1 MQLEGWHN
9 GTGLLDNEC
18 AIWVSII
25 GEQTFGKWG
34 GIFAVTG
41 ILKGVVAKTITL
53 WMFEIAGVVTPDWI
67 PISCG
72 TKYGRR
78 KVG

>member
-1 MQLEGWHN
+1 MKLEGWHN

-34 GIFAVTG
+34 GG
-41 ILKGVVAKTITL
+41 DLCSDRDSQGGRGQNHYVVD
-53 WMFEIAGVVTPDWI
+53 VRD
-67 PISCG
+67 CG
-72 TKYGRR
+72 CCDSRLDPY
-78 KVG
+78 